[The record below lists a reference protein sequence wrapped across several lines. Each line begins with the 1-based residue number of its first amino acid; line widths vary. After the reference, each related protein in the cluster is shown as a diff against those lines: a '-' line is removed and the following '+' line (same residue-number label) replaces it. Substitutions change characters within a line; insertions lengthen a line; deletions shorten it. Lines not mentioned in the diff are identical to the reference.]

1 VGSLAPVR
9 SLVYGL
15 ADPQQAAEAG
25 RLGVDGVILHVGE
38 GDPPRLSPDRAAEV
52 AAALP
57 PLVLRLALVDP
68 GHPLPAG
75 FAGAVTNPVQARPAG
90 AGVRIVRLAHG
101 RADPDQV
108 PDDADAAWVRP
119 RKEGTS
125 SATRYEW
132 RRIERLALVLPL
144 LLEVPDGAGG
154 VEPVVR
160 LGRPHG
166 VVFADAVRFAPGI
179 VDLDAL
185 ERCLAVVARLNKLAL
200 SG

>member
-1 VGSLAPVR
+1 MGFLAPVR
-9 SLVYGL
+9 SLVYGVT
-15 ADPQQAAEAG
+15 DPEQAAEAA
-25 RLGVDGVILHVGE
+25 RLGVGGVILHVGE
-38 GDPPRLSPDRAAEV
+38 GDPPRLSAERAAEV

-57 PLVLRLALVDP
+57 PLVLRLAVVDP
-68 GHPLPAG
+68 GRSLPPG

-90 AGVRIVRLAHG
+90 AGVRVVRLAHG

-108 PDDADAAWVRP
+108 PADAEAAWVRP
-119 RKEGTS
+119 RPRGS
-125 SATRYEW
+125 ASATRYDW
-132 RRIERLALVLPL
+132 ERLGRLGLLLPL

-166 VVFADAVRFAPGI
+166 VVFADAVRFGPGV